1 METLEDG
8 KMESKKINLTQLLNT
23 KELYRTLIEYDN
35 AIDILYK
42 NTTLDKIPAPFIYLI
57 RHSIEI
63 GLKSTILYLC
73 EKSDSNSMC
82 TEEKLHG
89 HKLSRLYNCFNQHW
103 QNIAKKYDLKNQAET
118 LKDIIN
124 DTDKYYKELK
134 ELIDFFDEYDEE
146 STLFRYGNK
155 NPMQIEQK
163 YSFLESEYSGTVT
176 LIDVDKFIEKY
187 KKSILVFRYLED
199 ALTDFF
205 EYYKDEK
212 ILKEIQ

>member
-8 KMESKKINLTQLLNT
+8 KMKNEKINLTQLLN
-23 KELYRTLIEYDN
+23 KRELYRTLIEYVN
-35 AIDILYK
+35 AVDILYK
-42 NTTLDKIPAPFIYLI
+42 NTTSDKISAPFIYLI

-103 QNIAKKYDLKNQAET
+103 QNIAKKYDLKNQGET

-155 NPMQIEQK
+155 NSIQIEQK
-163 YSFLESEYSGTVT
+163 YSFLESEYCGTVT
-176 LIDVDKFIEKY
+176 FINVDKFIEKY
-187 KKSILVFRYLED
+187 KNSMLVFRYLED

-205 EYYKDEK
+205 ECIDDVDFQ
-212 ILKEIQ
+212 KEQ

>member
-1 METLEDG
+1 MEN
-8 KMESKKINLTQLLNT
+8 KKINLTLLLN
-23 KELYRTLIEYDN
+23 ERGWYHTLIEYIY
-35 AIDILYK
+35 AVDILYK
-42 NTTLDKIPAPFIYLI
+42 NTTSDKISTPLLYLV

-89 HKLSRLYNCFNQHW
+89 HELSRLNNCFNEHW
-103 QNIAKKYDLKNQAET
+103 QNIIKKYDFKNQGKT

-124 DTDKYYKELK
+124 NTNKYYKELK
-134 ELIDFFDEYDEE
+134 ELIDFFDEYDKE

-155 NPMQIEQK
+155 HSIQIEQK
-163 YSFLESEYSGTVT
+163 YSFLESEYCGTVA
-176 LIDVDKFIEKY
+176 LIDVDKFIAKY
-187 KKSILVFRYLED
+187 KNSMLIFKYLED
-199 ALTDFF
+199 ALSDFF
-205 EYYKDEK
+205 EYYEDEK